1 MKIIRGVYCSVLNNG
16 RGSGRYNAATEPAKI
31 KRYFRVP
38 GAGGGEDSRL
48 LLEQEITNER
58 EKNEGS
64 WKVKGRRGRK
74 VEESGWREVAC
85 PRVCLNSSDFR
96 CC

>member
-38 GAGGGEDSRL
+38 GGKGEGEVEGEGSRL
-48 LLEQEITNER
+48 VLEQEITNER
-58 EKNEGS
+58 EKSEGS

-74 VEESGWREVAC
+74 EEEEGESGWLPAFV
-85 PRVCLNSSDFR
+85 
-96 CC
+96 